1 MKPFE
6 ASQKSVI
13 IKIKV
18 AMHVT
23 GRVKVHHAIENS
35 F

>member
-6 ASQKSVI
+6 ASQRSVI

-18 AMHVT
+18 AMRVT
-23 GRVKVHHAIENS
+23 GRVKVHHAIKNS